1 MAQGSTR
8 QLDSGR
14 HTATPTL
21 AGGLLDR
28 LALGM
33 TKPAYIRLWYA
44 SVAAVSVAILVVTA
58 LVLIYIMPEGSD
70 IAGTVEFYEKY
81 NTLLRVVSAGL
92 ALMFV
97 LGGVWSAAF
106 IGTLWAADTSRNRVY
121 TWSAIFSEILVLGL
135 FFAESGIFAA
145 TVLLSGNSPDSIIH
159 ALHVVA
165 LVSAALL
172 GPVWVPFALA
182 ALLISRRSG
191 LFPRWFNRLC
201 VAVILVDIC
210 TITGVFTLSGPLNGE
225 NGMIGAF
232 AGVLCPVLWV
242 AGTVAWEFVDWARD
256 RASSI
261 AAAAPEIASGTYL
274 SAPVSEVVA
283 NG

>member
-1 MAQGSTR
+1 MAQRSTR
-8 QLDSGR
+8 HPDSGR
-14 HTATPTL
+14 HAGEPTL
-21 AGGLLDR
+21 ARAALDR
-28 LALGM
+28 LALTM
-33 TKPAYIRLWYA
+33 IKPTAIKLWYA
-44 SVAAVSVAILVVTA
+44 SVIAVSAAILVVTVLL
-58 LVLIYIMPEGSD
+58 LVYVLPEGSD

-159 ALHVVA
+159 ALHIVA

-182 ALLISRRSG
+182 ALLISRRTG
-191 LFPRWFNRLC
+191 LFPRWFNHLC
-201 VAVILVDIC
+201 VAVIVVDIC

-256 RASSI
+256 RADGLIAGAEKFAESI
-261 AAAAPEIASGTYL
+261 GHEA
-274 SAPVSEVVA
+274 VSEVV
-283 NG
+283 GRG